1 MKTVSKIP
9 SWYAL
14 PILMG
19 LFQSTL
25 FAATPQFIA
34 TTGLST
40 IQWSV
45 LLSMPTLLFL
55 VLSPR
60 WGRWADRRGAGHI
73 IRYSVIGLAFSMVSL
88 AAVWLLGNSLSFAPW
103 LWFFAIA
110 ISRVLY
116 GISAS
121 GVMPLCQSLA
131 IEIGEAENLK
141 QDSHENL
148 SPKKQGDNS
157 LKRLGFVS
165 ASLSIGRL
173 CGPLLL
179 LALATQVS
187 WILNLF
193 TLAGLIVA
201 LVVVRFSVRNSKVSH
216 DSKVNAQSFQPENLA
231 APEEPQHQ
239 ANKSLQVYL
248 GLAFGVT
255 FYVGYLQFVLGPLF
269 LDWMAS
275 ADEATVMLS
284 VTMSIVAVVAL
295 LCQIFVVK
303 RLNWRSSVVLVGLAL
318 MLLITSTGLSFVET
332 PNAILWFLV
341 PMALSIALFT
351 PIYSRR
357 AMALSQQAKGQISG
371 RLAVAHTA
379 GYPIGSLLAGA
390 CYGYAPQLWW
400 LPLCIISAG
409 LLVAVVLMLLINIRH
424 QLSMA

>member
-1 MKTVSKIP
+1 MNNMTKIP

-55 VLSPR
+55 VLSPQ
-60 WGRWADRRGAGHI
+60 WGRWADRGGAAHI
-73 IRYSVIGLAFSMVSL
+73 IRYSVIGVMCSVISL
-88 AAVWLLGNSLSFAPW
+88 TAVWALGVSFSFVPW
-103 LWFFAIA
+103 VWFFAIA
-110 ISRVLY
+110 FSRILY
-116 GISAS
+116 GVSAS

-131 IEIGEAENLK
+131 IEAGEAENTQ
-141 QDSHENL
+141 QDRQVVEQSF
-148 SPKKQGDNS
+148 SPKKQPDHS

-179 LALATQVS
+179 LVLATQVS
-187 WILNLF
+187 WVLGLF
-193 TLAGLIVA
+193 TITAAVVA
-201 LVVVRFSVRNSKVSH
+201 MVVVRFSVRSSSDDGDNIHAKQSDDVAPVETPNQSSKVLMMC
-216 DSKVNAQSFQPENLA
+216 F
-231 APEEPQHQ
+231 
-239 ANKSLQVYL
+239 

-284 VTMSIVAVVAL
+284 VTMSVVAVVAL

-303 RLNWRSSVVLVGLAL
+303 RLNWQSSWLLVGLAL
-318 MLLITSTGLSFVET
+318 VLLISSSILGLIEKPS
-332 PNAILWFLV
+332 AIFWILV

-357 AMALSQQAKGQISG
+357 AMAISQQAKGHVSG

-390 CYGYAPQLWW
+390 SYSYMPQLWW
-400 LPLCIISAG
+400 LPLCIISA
-409 LLVAVVLMLLINIRH
+409 MLLIAVITMLLSHARH
-424 QLSMA
+424 PIPTS

>member
-1 MKTVSKIP
+1 MKNITKIP

-55 VLSPR
+55 VLSPQ
-60 WGRWADRRGAGHI
+60 WGKWADRRGAAHI
-73 IRYSVIGLAFSMVSL
+73 IRYSVMGLVFSIISL
-88 AAVWLLGNSLSFAPW
+88 GIVWVLGLSLSFVPW
-103 LWFFAIA
+103 VWFFAIA
-110 ISRVLY
+110 VSRILY
-116 GISAS
+116 GVSAS

-131 IEIGEAENLK
+131 IEAGEAENSQEGK
-141 QDSHENL
+141 QVIQQS
-148 SPKKQGDNS
+148 SQPKKQADHS

-179 LALATQVS
+179 LVLATQVS
-187 WILNLF
+187 WVLGVF
-193 TLAGLIVA
+193 TIAAVIVA
-201 LVVVRFSVRNSKVSH
+201 FVVVRFSVRSSRADANAMQSDDVAPVEQPDPSSKVL
-216 DSKVNAQSFQPENLA
+216 KL
-231 APEEPQHQ
+231 
-239 ANKSLQVYL
+239 YL

-269 LDWMAS
+269 LDWMVS

-284 VTMSIVAVVAL
+284 LAMSVVAVVAL

-303 RLNWRSSVVLVGLAL
+303 RLNWRSPWLLVGLAAV
-318 MLLITSTGLSFVET
+318 LLIASSTLGLIEKPSAVFW
-332 PNAILWFLV
+332 ILV

-357 AMALSQQAKGQISG
+357 AMAVSQQAKGQISG

-390 CYGYAPQLWW
+390 SYSYMPQLWW
-400 LPLCIISAG
+400 LPLSIISAT
-409 LLVAVVLMLLINIRH
+409 LLLAVITMLLSHAR
-424 QLSMA
+424 QPVSAS